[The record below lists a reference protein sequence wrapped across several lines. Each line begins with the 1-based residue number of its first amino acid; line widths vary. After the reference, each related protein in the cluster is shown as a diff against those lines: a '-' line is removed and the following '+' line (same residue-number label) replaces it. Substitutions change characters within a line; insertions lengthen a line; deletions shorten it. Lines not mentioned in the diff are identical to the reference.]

1 MKSYL
6 KRTLWISGG
15 IIGLILLIII
25 TATLLFFFDKP
36 LVRNLSQKYLSTK
49 AGLSIK
55 IGKLDYTIS
64 PLHIIISSLKVSQ
77 ESKTQKIEVFVNRVE
92 AKGEFKKL
100 LHLDK
105 PVFETV
111 EAVGAE
117 LRLEQNAFPEEET
130 DYQNLILQAA
140 EILGYAGK
148 LSVKDSRITAS
159 FLFGKV
165 NLEKVNLDLSKSP
178 AENTLTYAL
187 DCENIGVEIS
197 DGRFSFAS
205 RLNTSGTLEIAQ
217 RTSWKGRLA
226 LASLLIAA
234 PGFRESFKSV
244 TIEGVGELE
253 PDKDRLSFTR
263 LSAGFPELAQVS
275 GNLTVDYGKNL
286 SLEMNAEVRVDDLG
300 QAASFLKPRLPRI
313 FQDVSI
319 QGKTA
324 VGVRYDLATSS
335 EGKQEKIEASLAFD
349 RIRFGYAGP
358 GLPLQAE
365 LSGQLKAEGLP
376 ADLQFA
382 ADIQAN
388 IGKISG
394 ENFEIQNSSLHL
406 RGKGK
411 KDVAD
416 ISSFEGTLKGLAFV
430 VPGGRRLSF
439 EEAQLKGTARLDL
452 NRKTLVLDSLEAC
465 LPPLSPVQ
473 SSVRLNL
480 SPRGLKQASLVTR
493 GLKITVLR
501 KLLSSFIPESLK
513 GWEFDGD
520 LDISVEARDSDAS
533 REGWDF
539 SGDLTLVQ
547 GKFNDPAFTVAGDGL
562 APRFHLEGQ
571 YNPLKST
578 LSFSGSLEL
587 SQGESLWK
595 DFYIS
600 WAKYPV
606 KAAITA
612 NYGLALQR
620 LEAMAGRLVFP
631 TLGEFQAEGSVL
643 FEPSFSF
650 NLQTN
655 TRLMLEPL
663 YSLYFQA
670 GAANESRLNVTGT
683 LESKAEIIKGKDA
696 LSIKGHLTWSDGSI
710 EKPGSKFAVRGLK
723 AEVPIYFETEGT
735 KDSAEEE
742 TVPVRGSLKLEEL
755 QTPLFSFQSLEIFL
769 RNGKNAFEIDPF
781 SLDIFGGEAEFG
793 KTSLAL
799 DPKTLAFKGVSSVR
813 LRDLDISRIPLN
825 STQFKLSGNAAAVF
839 SRVDISAQKIST
851 QGQAE
856 IDIYGGKVVISGLAI
871 ASPFSKA
878 RAISSNIDFVDLDL
892 KKVTDAVPF
901 GEVTGIIRGE
911 IRDLTF
917 SYGQPERFDL
927 KLESAK
933 KKGVPQTFSLKAVD
947 DLTVISS
954 GQQAS
959 MGTGKFWM
967 RYIHGFRYE
976 KIGIVSTLRNDA
988 FTLSG
993 TIKENGVVYLVKK
1006 PWLFGINVIDRD
1018 PEKKISFKEM
1028 MNRLKRVGQSGK

>member
-1 MKSYL
+1 MKRYL

-15 IIGLILLIII
+15 IIGLIFLIII
-25 TATLLFFFDKP
+25 TAALLFFFDKP
-36 LVRNLSQKYLSTK
+36 LVRNLTQKYLSNK
-49 AGLSIK
+49 AGLAIE

-77 ESKTQKIEVFVNRVE
+77 ESKTQRIEVLVNRVE
-92 AKGEFKKL
+92 AKGEFKRF
-100 LHLDK
+100 LHFDK
-105 PVFETV
+105 PIFETV
-111 EAVGAE
+111 VATGAE
-117 LRLEQNAFPEEET
+117 LRLEQKALPEEET

-140 EILGYAGK
+140 EILGYATK
-148 LSVKDSRITAS
+148 LSAKDSRITAS

-165 NLEKVNLDLSKSP
+165 NLEKINLDLSKSP
-178 AENTLTYAL
+178 VENTFAYAF
-187 DCENIGVEIS
+187 DCENVGVEIG

-205 RLNTSGTLEIAQ
+205 RMNSAGTLELAQ
-217 RTSWKGRLA
+217 RTAWNGRLD
-226 LASLLIAA
+226 LASLRIAA
-234 PGFRESFKSV
+234 PKFQESFKVV
-244 TIEGVGELE
+244 TIEGNGELE
-253 PDKDRLSFTR
+253 PRKNRLSFAK
-263 LSAGFPELAQVS
+263 LSAGFPELAEVS
-275 GNLTVDYGKNL
+275 GNLVVDYGNSP
-286 SLEMNAEVRVDDLG
+286 SLRVNAEVRADDLG

-335 EGKQEKIEASLAFD
+335 QGKQENIEASLALD
-349 RIRFGYAGP
+349 RIRIRYAGA

-365 LSGQLKAEGLP
+365 LSGQLKAEGSP
-376 ADLQFA
+376 ADLRFA

-388 IGKISG
+388 IGKISR
-394 ENFEIQNSSLHL
+394 ENFEIQDSSLHF
-406 RGKGK
+406 RGKGN

-416 ISSFEGTLKGLAFV
+416 ISSFEGTLKGLTFV

-439 EEAQLKGTARLDL
+439 EEAQLKGKARLDL
-452 NRKTLVLDSLEAC
+452 NRKTLVLDSLEAH

-480 SPRGLKQASLVTR
+480 SPPGLKQASLVTR
-493 GLKITVLR
+493 GLKITALR
-501 KLLSSFIPESLK
+501 ELLSSFIPESLK

-520 LDISVEARDSDAS
+520 LDISVEAQNSAAK

-539 SGDLTLVQ
+539 SGDLTLAR

-562 APRFHLEGQ
+562 APRFRLEGQ

-587 SQGESLWK
+587 SEGESLWK
-595 DFYIS
+595 DFYMS

-606 KAAITA
+606 KATITA
-612 NYGLALQR
+612 SYGLVPKS
-620 LEAMAGRLVFP
+620 LEAMTGRIVFP
-631 TLGEFQAEGSVL
+631 TLGEFQAEGSLL

-650 NLQTN
+650 HLQTN
-655 TRLMLEPL
+655 SRLRLEPL
-663 YSLYFQA
+663 YSLYLQA
-670 GAANESRLNVTGT
+670 GTANESRLNVTGA
-683 LESKAEIIKGKDA
+683 LQSKAEIIKSKDA
-696 LSIKGHLTWSDGSI
+696 LSIKGRLTWSAGSL
-710 EKPGSKFAVRGLK
+710 EKPGSKFAVHGLT
-723 AEVPIYFETEGT
+723 ADVPIYFETEGT
-735 KDSAEEE
+735 GASAKEE
-742 TVPVRGSLKLEEL
+742 TLPDRGSLKFEEL

-769 RNGKNAFEIDPF
+769 RSGKNAFEVEPF

-799 DPKTLAFKGVSSVR
+799 EPKTLAFKGVSSVQ
-813 LRDLDISRIPLN
+813 LKDVDISRIPLS
-825 STQFKLSGNAAAVF
+825 STQFKLSGNAAATF
-839 SRVDISAQKIST
+839 SRVDISAQKISA

-856 IDIYGGKVVISGLAI
+856 IDIFGGKVVMSGLAI

-878 RAISSNIDFVDLDL
+878 RVISCNVDLVDLDL

-901 GEVTGIIRGE
+901 GRVTGIIRGE
-911 IRDLTF
+911 IRDLAI

-927 KLESAK
+927 KLESVK

-967 RYIHGFRYE
+967 RYVHGFRYE
-976 KIGIVSTLRNDA
+976 KIGIVSSLRNDA
-988 FTLSG
+988 FILGG
-993 TIKENGVVYLVKK
+993 TIEENGVQYLVKK

-1028 MNRLKRVGQSGK
+1028 MNRLKRVGQSEK

>member
-1 MKSYL
+1 MKRYL

-25 TATLLFFFDKP
+25 TAALLFFFDKP
-36 LVRNLSQKYLSTK
+36 LVRNLSQKYLSKK
-49 AGLSIK
+49 AGLAIE
-55 IGKLDYTIS
+55 IGKLNYTIS
-64 PLHIIISSLKVSQ
+64 PLHITISSLKVSR
-77 ESKTQKIEVFVNRVE
+77 ETKTQKMEVFVSRLE

-100 LHLDK
+100 LNLEK

-111 EAVGAE
+111 EAEGAE
-117 LRLEQNAFPEEET
+117 LRLEQKTSSEEET

-140 EILGYAGK
+140 EILGYARK

-159 FLFGKV
+159 FLPGKV
-165 NLEKVNLDLSKSP
+165 NLEKVNLGLSKSP
-178 AENTLTYAL
+178 AENTFAYAL
-187 DCENIGVEIS
+187 DCENAGVETS
-197 DGRFSFAS
+197 DGRFSFACRVNS
-205 RLNTSGTLEIAQ
+205 AGTLALAQ
-217 RTSWKGRLA
+217 RTAWNGRLT
-226 LASLLIAA
+226 LASLRIAA
-234 PGFRESFKSV
+234 AGFKESFKTV

-253 PDKDRLSFTR
+253 AEKKKLSFSK
-263 LSAGFPELAQVS
+263 LSAGFPELAAVS
-275 GNLTVDYGKNL
+275 GNLVLDYGNSP
-286 SLEMNAEVRVDDLG
+286 SLRANAEVRVDDLG
-300 QAASFLKPRLPRI
+300 QAASFLKPHLPRI

-324 VGVRYDLATSS
+324 VGVKYDLATSS
-335 EGKQEKIEASLAFD
+335 QGKQENIEASLAVD
-349 RIRFGYAGP
+349 RIRIRYAGP
-358 GLPLQAE
+358 GLPLRAE
-365 LSGQLKAEGLP
+365 LSGQLKAEGSP
-376 ADLQFA
+376 ADLRFA

-394 ENFEIQNSSLHL
+394 ENFEIQDSSLHL
-406 RGKGK
+406 RGKGN
-411 KDVAD
+411 KDVAA
-416 ISSFEGTLKGLAFV
+416 ISSFEGALKGLAFV

-439 EEAQLKGTARLDL
+439 EEARLKGKARLDI
-452 NRKTLVLDSLEAC
+452 NRKTLVLDSLEAR
-465 LPPLSPVQ
+465 LPLLSPVQ

-480 SPRGLKQASLVTR
+480 SPPGLKQASLVTR
-493 GLKITVLR
+493 GLKITALR
-501 KLLSSFIPESLK
+501 ELLSSFIPESLK

-520 LDISVEARDSDAS
+520 LDISVEAQNSAAR

-539 SGDLTLVQ
+539 SADLTLAR
-547 GKFNDPAFTVAGDGL
+547 GKFNDPAFTAAGDGL

-612 NYGLALQR
+612 SYSLVPKSLD
-620 LEAMAGRLVFP
+620 AMTGWVVFP
-631 TLGEFQAEGSVL
+631 TLGEIQVRGSVL
-643 FEPSFSF
+643 FEPPLSF

-655 TRLMLEPL
+655 SSLSLESF

-670 GAANESRLNVTGT
+670 GAPEESRLNVKGT
-683 LESKAEIIKGKDA
+683 LESKAEILRGKDA
-696 LSIKGHLTWSDGSI
+696 LSIKGRLTWSDGSI

-723 AEVPIYFETEGT
+723 ADVPIRFETEGT

-742 TVPVRGSLKLEEL
+742 TLSDKGSLKIEEL
-755 QTPLFSFQSLEIFL
+755 QTTLFFFQSIEIFL
-769 RNGKNAFEIDPF
+769 RSGKNAFEVDPF
-781 SLDIFGGEAEFG
+781 SLDIFGGKVEFG
-793 KTSLAL
+793 KTSLAF
-799 DPKTLAFKGVSSVR
+799 DPKTLAFKGVSSLR
-813 LRDLDISRIPLN
+813 LSDMEISRVPIN
-825 STQFKLSGNAAAVF
+825 STQFKLSGNAAANF
-839 SRVDISAQKIST
+839 SRVDISPQKISA

-856 IDIYGGKVVISGLAI
+856 IDIFGGKVVISDLSM

-878 RAISSNIDFVDLDL
+878 RVISSNVDLVDLDL

-911 IRDLTF
+911 IRDLAI

-927 KLESAK
+927 RLESVK

-967 RYIHGFRYE
+967 RYVHGFRYE

-993 TIKENGVVYLVKK
+993 TIKQNGVEYLVKK

-1028 MNRLKRVGQSGK
+1028 MNRLKRVAQSEK